1 MFHMEFLNAMRNLPT
16 GIYGIKTR
24 RKWRHY
30 EQRTNRSKSTS
41 KYATRNMLLF
51 TDFPHF
57 ITTIISLNFCSFLCQ
72 VWQTFSPVVFLLMSQ
87 GKKGHLQ
94 QTIFIFIKGTDA
106 ILVHPKI
113 TLGNLPYPINM
124 WAPQPKT
131 NFSTVVTHSGVI
143 IPHGRRHTSPP
154 GFLWQV
160 GVKRNGGLTAGSCS
174 CVGCEFTNPSFHEVW

>member
-1 MFHMEFLNAMRNLPT
+1 
-16 GIYGIKTR
+16 
-24 RKWRHY
+24 
-30 EQRTNRSKSTS
+30 
-41 KYATRNMLLF
+41 MLLF

-72 VWQTFSPVVFLLMSQ
+72 VWQTFSPVVFLLMSW

-124 WAPQPKT
+124 WGPQPKT